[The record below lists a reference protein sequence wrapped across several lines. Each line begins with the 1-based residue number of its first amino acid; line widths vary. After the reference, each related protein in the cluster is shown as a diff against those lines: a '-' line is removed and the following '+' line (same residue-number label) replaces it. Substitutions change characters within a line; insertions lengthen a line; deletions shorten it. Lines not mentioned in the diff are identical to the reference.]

1 MGVCFRARV
10 MRCSSDGMF
19 RTGCGA
25 VQTCRRGCQYVA
37 CDGCLRGPGRVVVRC
52 GRGLFPGRRGA
63 DVRCGRGC
71 FRAGVGRM
79 YVAEA
84 AGMRASAVRCV
95 KCRKSGLR
103 RHGCGQGGDAGVR
116 GSRPL
121 GLFGLLRQPGDGRSL
136 SVYTNRYG
144 ERAERGRRPETEA
157 SENGDVRNGRAETG
171 RPRRVC
177 ARKRECAG
185 WTGAKRLAA
194 CQYMF
199 SYMDCD
205 LSYFRSESDAALTP
219 MLKLHER

>member
-63 DVRCGRGC
+63 DVRCGGSGHARVGC
-71 FRAGVGRM
+71 TLREVSEVGPAPARLRARRRRWCPGEQAVR
-79 YVAEA
+79 VVRVVKA
-84 AGMRASAVRCV
+84 AGRRAIVVRIY
-95 KCRKSGLR
+95 KIGMGSERKE
-103 RHGCGQGGDAGVR
+103 AGAR
-116 GSRPL
+116 K
-121 GLFGLLRQPGDGRSL
+121 
-136 SVYTNRYG
+136 
-144 ERAERGRRPETEA
+144 RGRVKTVTCET
-157 SENGDVRNGRAETG
+157 DV
-171 RPRRVC
+171 PRRVC